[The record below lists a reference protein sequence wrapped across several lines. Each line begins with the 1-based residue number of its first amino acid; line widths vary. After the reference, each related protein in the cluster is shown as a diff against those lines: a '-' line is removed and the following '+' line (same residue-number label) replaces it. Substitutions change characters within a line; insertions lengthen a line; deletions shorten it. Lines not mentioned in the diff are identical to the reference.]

1 MKLRA
6 RGRRKTSYA
15 ADVAVIHSGRQWLTL
30 AIFIGLLVILPLVL
44 STTRNLNWV
53 TFLNFTLITIIAVL
67 GLNVI
72 TGMVGQIS
80 LGHSAFVM
88 LGGNGLAMLTLETG
102 WPFWAA
108 LVVSTLVTDLIA
120 LIVAIPAIRLK
131 GFYVAVVT
139 LAFFYIARYIIRS
152 LDITGG
158 TFGLIGIPSPSI
170 AGISIKSDVHW
181 YYLLLSLTTLCTI
194 VSVNITRSRLGR
206 SFLVVRDNDTAAAA
220 LGVSVAA
227 TKLRAFFVGSLF
239 AGLAGGLWASYISV
253 IRLDQFTI
261 WDSIWYLGMIVI
273 GGAGSTAGVIMGVIF
288 LRLISQILHVIGTSG
303 WIPLGSNTTIYITQI
318 IFGLVIILFITL
330 KPMGMIS
337 IWQKLKISY
346 KRWPF
351 GV

>member
-1 MKLRA
+1 VKLRA

-15 ADVAVIHSGRQWLTL
+15 TDIAVIKSGRHWLTL
-30 AIFIGLLVILPLVL
+30 AVFISLLVILPLVL

-53 TFLNFTLITIIAVL
+53 TFLNFTFITIIAVL
-67 GLNVI
+67 GLNVT
-72 TGMVGQIS
+72 TGMAGQIS

-88 LGGNGLAMLTLETG
+88 LGGYGLAMLTIKAG

-108 LVVSTLVTDLIA
+108 LVVSTLVTGLIA

-139 LAFFYIARYIIRS
+139 LAFFYIAQYVIRS

-170 AGISIKSDVHW
+170 AGLSIRGDVRW
-181 YYLLLSLTTLCTI
+181 YYLLLSLTALCTI

-206 SFLVVRDNDTAAAA
+206 SFLAVRDNDVAAAA

-227 TKLRAFFVGSLF
+227 TKLRAFFVGALF

-253 IRLDQFTI
+253 VRIDQFTI
-261 WDSIWYLGMIVI
+261 WNSIWYLGMIVI
-273 GGAGSTAGVIMGVIF
+273 GGAGSTTGAIMGVIF
-288 LRLISQILHVIGTSG
+288 LRLISQILHVIGTSD
-303 WIPLGSNTTIYITQI
+303 WIPLSSNVTIYATQI
-318 IFGLVIILFITL
+318 IYGLVIILFITL

-337 IWQKLKISY
+337 IWQKIKINY

>member
-15 ADVAVIHSGRQWLTL
+15 ADIAVIHSGRHWLTL
-30 AIFIGLLVILPLVL
+30 TVFIGLLVILPLVL
-44 STTRNLNWV
+44 STTRNMNWV

-67 GLNVI
+67 GLNVT
-72 TGMVGQIS
+72 TGMAGQIS

-88 LGGNGLAMLTLETG
+88 LGGYGLAMLTLETG

-108 LVVSTLVTDLIA
+108 LVVSTLLTALIA
-120 LIVAIPAIRLK
+120 LIVAIPVIRLK

-139 LAFFYIARYIIRS
+139 LAFFYIAQYVIRS

-170 AGISIKSDVHW
+170 AGMTIRGDVKW
-181 YYLLLSLTTLCTI
+181 YYLLLSLTTLCVL

-206 SFLVVRDNDTAAAA
+206 SFLAVRDNDIATAA
-220 LGVSVAA
+220 LGVNVPI
-227 TKLRAFFVGSLF
+227 TKLRAFFVGALF
-239 AGLAGGLWASYISV
+239 AGLAGGLWASYVSV
-253 IRLDQFTI
+253 VRLDQFTI

-273 GGAGSTAGVIMGVIF
+273 GGTGSTAGAIMGVIF
-288 LRLISQILHVIGTSG
+288 LRLISQILHVIGTSDL
-303 WIPLGSNTTIYITQI
+303 IPLSSNVTIYATQI
-318 IFGLVIILFITL
+318 IYGLVIILFITL

-337 IWQKLKISY
+337 IWQKLKINY

>member
-1 MKLRA
+1 MRA

-15 ADVAVIHSGRQWLTL
+15 ADIAVIRSGRHWLTL
-30 AIFIGLLVILPLVL
+30 VVFIGLLIVLPLVL

-67 GLNVI
+67 GLNVT
-72 TGMVGQIS
+72 TGMAGQIS

-88 LGGNGLAMLTLETG
+88 LGGFGLAMLTLETG

-108 LVVSTLVTDLIA
+108 LVVSTLVTGLIA

-139 LAFFYIARYIIRS
+139 LAFFYIAQYIIRS
-152 LDITGG
+152 MDITGG
-158 TFGLIGIPSPSI
+158 TFGLIGIPAPSI
-170 AGISIKSDVHW
+170 AGMKIKSDVQW
-181 YYLLLSLTTLCTI
+181 YYLLLSLAVLCTI
-194 VSVNITRSRLGR
+194 VSVNISRSRLGR
-206 SFLVVRDNDTAAAA
+206 SFLVVRDNDVAAAS

-227 TKLRAFFVGSLF
+227 TKLRAFFIGSLF

-253 IRLDQFTI
+253 VRLDQFTI
-261 WDSIWYLGMIVI
+261 WNSIWYLGMIVI
-273 GGAGSTAGVIMGVIF
+273 GGAGSTTGAIMGVIF
-288 LRLISQILHVIGTSG
+288 LRFISQILHVIGTSD
-303 WIPLGSNTTIYITQI
+303 WIPLSSNVTIYATQI
-318 IFGLVIILFITL
+318 IYGLVIILFITL

-337 IWQKLKISY
+337 IWQKFKINY

>member
-1 MKLRA
+1 LRA

-15 ADVAVIHSGRQWLTL
+15 TDIAVIKSARHWLTL
-30 AIFIGLLVILPLVL
+30 AVFISLLVILPLVL

-53 TFLNFTLITIIAVL
+53 TFLNFTFITIIAVL
-67 GLNVI
+67 GLNVT
-72 TGMVGQIS
+72 TGMAGQIS
-80 LGHSAFVM
+80 LGHSAFIM
-88 LGGNGLAMLTLETG
+88 LGGYGLAMLTIKAG

-108 LVVSTLVTDLIA
+108 LVVSTLVTGLIA

-139 LAFFYIARYIIRS
+139 LAFFYIAQYVIRS

-170 AGISIKSDVHW
+170 AGLSIKSDVRW
-181 YYLLLSLTTLCTI
+181 YYLLLSLTALCTI

-206 SFLVVRDNDTAAAA
+206 SFLAVRDNDVAAAA

-227 TKLRAFFVGSLF
+227 TKLRAFFVGALF
-239 AGLAGGLWASYISV
+239 AGLAGGLWASYVSV
-253 IRLDQFTI
+253 VRLDQFTI
-261 WDSIWYLGMIVI
+261 WNSIWYLGMIVI
-273 GGAGSTAGVIMGVIF
+273 GGAGSTTGAMMGVIF
-288 LRLISQILHVIGTSG
+288 LRLISQILHVIGTSD
-303 WIPLGSNTTIYITQI
+303 WIPLSSNVTIYATQI
-318 IFGLVIILFITL
+318 IYGLVIILFITL

-337 IWQKLKISY
+337 IWQKIKINY